1 MKNRLIIWIIIFLSM
16 TVYGMRVGSTALIS
30 GALLAAS
37 LIFIAYQWNHFSLA
51 KLSIDI
57 DFTDKKIFAGEE
69 TEFNL
74 SLTNAKILPVFWLTV
89 HFNFRKGMNLIG
101 GEKTGT
107 LSGNRD
113 IFLDKFNLSL
123 YQKLNR
129 HYQVRPEERG
139 AYYLGNGMLET
150 EGFIG
155 LFSQNESLSNSLEL
169 LVYPQIYPVDDQV
182 ITRLF
187 ARGEKMTDGW
197 IMVDPIN
204 RAGVRDYQPSDQRKQ
219 INWKVSARHQQLKSD
234 IYHPSKAGEIEVILD
249 IRSADKSWEGI
260 DKGQLET
267 AYSLAGSLARQFLN
281 KGIEV
286 GFLSNGKPKIGEGS
300 RVEPG
305 NHPGQ
310 LEEILTALAYLKP
323 LFRRPIAEYAH
334 KLQQGADKLIITTYP
349 EGLELNRY
357 FSNRGQ
363 GKTWQIIVGEP
374 DRTKVSGNLQLPG
387 WSASL
392 AGGEGD
398 QEFKFKPL

>member
-1 MKNRLIIWIIIFLSM
+1 VKNRLIIWIIIFLSM

-113 IFLDKFNLSL
+113 IFFDKFNLSL

-155 LFSQNESLSNSLEL
+155 LFSQKESLNNSLEL
-169 LVYPQIYPVDDQV
+169 VVYPQIYPVDDQV

-234 IYHPSKAGEIEVILD
+234 IYHPSKAGEIEIILD

-260 DKGQLET
+260 DKDQLEI

-357 FSNRGQ
+357 FSNKGQ
-363 GKTWQIIVGEP
+363 GKTWQIILGEP
-374 DRTKVSGNLQLPG
+374 DRTKESGNLQLPG

>member
-57 DFTDKKIFAGEE
+57 DLTDKKIFAGEE

-234 IYHPSKAGEIEVILD
+234 IYHPSKAGEIEIILD

-260 DKGQLET
+260 DKDQLEI

-357 FSNRGQ
+357 FSNKGQ
-363 GKTWQIIVGEP
+363 GKTWQIILGEP
-374 DRTKVSGNLQLPG
+374 DRTKESGNLQLPG

>member
-1 MKNRLIIWIIIFLSM
+1 M
-16 TVYGMRVGSTALIS
+16 TAYGIRVGSLALIS
-30 GALLAAS
+30 AALLATS

-51 KLSIDI
+51 KLSVDI
-57 DFTDKKIFAGEE
+57 DLTDKKIFAGEE
-69 TEFNL
+69 TEFKL

-89 HFNFRKGMNLIG
+89 QFHFRKGMNLIG

-107 LSGNRD
+107 LPGNRD
-113 IFLDKFNLSL
+113 LFFDIFNLSL

-129 HYQVRPEERG
+129 HYQVKPEKRG
-139 AYYLGNGMLET
+139 VYYLGQGIMET

-155 LFSQNESLSNSLEL
+155 LFSQKQSLTSSLEL
-169 LVYPQIYPVDDQV
+169 LVYPQIYPVDDQI

-234 IYHPSKAGEIEVILD
+234 IYHPSKAGEIEIILD

-260 DKGQLET
+260 DKAKLET

-286 GFLSNGKPKIGEGS
+286 GFLSNGQANIGEGS

-323 LFRRPIAEYAH
+323 HFRWPISEYAH

-357 FSNRGQ
+357 FSRKGQ
-363 GKTWQIIVGEP
+363 GKTWQLIIGELNQ
-374 DRTKVSGNLQLPG
+374 DYSFKKLQLPG

-392 AGGEGD
+392 TGGEGD

>member
-107 LSGNRD
+107 LSGNRN
-113 IFLDKFNLSL
+113 IFFDKFNLSL

-129 HYQVRPEERG
+129 HYQVMPEERG

-155 LFSQNESLSNSLEL
+155 LFSQKESLNNSLEL
-169 LVYPQIYPVDDQV
+169 VVYPQIYPVDDQV

-234 IYHPSKAGEIEVILD
+234 IYHPSKAGEIEIILD

-260 DKGQLET
+260 DKDQLEI

-357 FSNRGQ
+357 FSNKGQ
-363 GKTWQIIVGEP
+363 GKTWQIILGEP
-374 DRTKVSGNLQLPG
+374 DRTKESGNLQLPG

>member
-1 MKNRLIIWIIIFLSM
+1 MKNRLIFWVIIFLAM
-16 TVYGMRVGSTALIS
+16 TVYGINIGSTALIS
-30 GALLAAS
+30 AALLAAS

-51 KLSIDI
+51 KLSVDI
-57 DFTDKKIFAGEE
+57 DLTDKKIFAGEE

-74 SLTNAKILPVFWLTV
+74 CLTNAKILPIFWLTV
-89 HFNFRKGMNLIG
+89 QFHFRKGMNLIG
-101 GEKTGT
+101 GEESSS
-107 LSGNRD
+107 LLGNRD
-113 IFLDKFNLSL
+113 IFSDKFNLSL

-129 HYQVRPEERG
+129 HYRVKPAERG
-139 AYYLGNGMLET
+139 AYYLGQGMMET

-155 LFSQNESLSNSLEL
+155 LFSQKESLIKSLEL
-169 LVYPQIYPVDDQV
+169 LVYPQIYPVDDQI

-234 IYHPSKAGEIEVILD
+234 IYHPSKAGEIEIILD
-249 IRSADKSWEGI
+249 IRAADKSWEGI
-260 DKGQLET
+260 DKEQLEI

-286 GFLSNGKPKIGEGS
+286 GFLSNGQSQIGEGS
-300 RVEPG
+300 RVESG
-305 NHPGQ
+305 KHPGQ
-310 LEEILTALAYLKP
+310 LEEILTTLAYLKP
-323 LFRRPIAEYAH
+323 LFRRPISEYAH

-349 EGLELNRY
+349 KGLELNRY
-357 FSNRGQ
+357 FSSKGQ
-363 GKTWQIIVGEP
+363 GKTWQIIVGEINQ
-374 DRTKVSGNLQLPG
+374 TESTSSLQLPG

>member
-113 IFLDKFNLSL
+113 IFFDKFNLSL

-155 LFSQNESLSNSLEL
+155 LFSQKESLNNTLEL
-169 LVYPQIYPVDDQV
+169 LVYPRIYPVDDQI

-234 IYHPSKAGEIEVILD
+234 ICHPSKAGEIEIILD

-260 DKGQLET
+260 DKDQLEI

-357 FSNRGQ
+357 FSNKGQ
-363 GKTWQIIVGEP
+363 GKTWQIILGEP
-374 DRTKVSGNLQLPG
+374 DRTKESGNLQLPG

>member
-1 MKNRLIIWIIIFLSM
+1 M

-107 LSGNRD
+107 LSGNRN
-113 IFLDKFNLSL
+113 IFFDKFNLSL

-155 LFSQNESLSNSLEL
+155 LFSQKESLNNSLEL
-169 LVYPQIYPVDDQV
+169 VVYPQIYPVDDQV

-234 IYHPSKAGEIEVILD
+234 IYHPSKAGEIEIILD

-260 DKGQLET
+260 DKDQLEI

-357 FSNRGQ
+357 FSNKGQ
-363 GKTWQIIVGEP
+363 GKTWQIILGEP
-374 DRTKVSGNLQLPG
+374 DRTKESGNLQLPG

>member
-1 MKNRLIIWIIIFLSM
+1 MKNRLIFWIIIFLLM
-16 TVYGMRVGSTALIS
+16 TVYGIRVGSTALIS
-30 GALLAAS
+30 AALLAVS
-37 LIFIAYQWNHFSLA
+37 LIYIAYKWNDFSLA
-51 KLSIDI
+51 KLSVEIDLK
-57 DFTDKKIFAGEE
+57 DRKLFAGEE

-89 HFNFRKGMNLIG
+89 QFHFRKGMNLIG
-101 GEKTGT
+101 GERSTS
-107 LSGNRD
+107 LPGNRD
-113 IFLDKFNLSL
+113 LFFDKFNLSL
-123 YQKLNR
+123 YQKLVR
-129 HYQVRPEERG
+129 HYRVKPEKRG
-139 AYYLGNGMLET
+139 VYYLGQGRLET

-155 LFSQNESLSNSLEL
+155 LFSQQKSLKQSLEL
-169 LVYPQIYPVDDQV
+169 LVYPQIYPVDDQI

-197 IMVDPIN
+197 IMVDPVN

-234 IYHPSKAGEIEVILD
+234 IYHPSKAGEIEIILD
-249 IRSADKSWEGI
+249 IRAADKSWEGI
-260 DKGQLET
+260 NKKQLEI

-286 GFLSNGKPKIGEGS
+286 GFLSNGQAKVAEGS

-310 LEEILTALAYLKP
+310 LEEILTVLAYLKP
-323 LFRRPIAEYAH
+323 LFRKPISAYAH
-334 KLQQGADKLIITTYP
+334 RLQQGADKLVITTYP

-357 FSNRGQ
+357 FSARGQ
-363 GKTWQIIVGEP
+363 GKTWQIIVGE
-374 DRTKVSGNLQLPG
+374 TGQVSKFTSLQLPG
-387 WSASL
+387 WSAGL

>member
-107 LSGNRD
+107 LSGNRN
-113 IFLDKFNLSL
+113 IFFDKFNLSL

-155 LFSQNESLSNSLEL
+155 LFSQKESLNNSLEL
-169 LVYPQIYPVDDQV
+169 VVYPQIYPVDDQV

-234 IYHPSKAGEIEVILD
+234 IYHPSKAGEIEIILD

-260 DKGQLET
+260 DKDQLEI

-357 FSNRGQ
+357 FSNKGQ
-363 GKTWQIIVGEP
+363 GKTWQIILGEP
-374 DRTKVSGNLQLPG
+374 DRTKESGNLQLPG

>member
-16 TVYGMRVGSTALIS
+16 TVYGIRVGSTALIS
-30 GALLAAS
+30 AALLAAS

-129 HYQVRPEERG
+129 HYQVKPEERG

-155 LFSQNESLSNSLEL
+155 LFSQKESLNNTLEL
-169 LVYPQIYPVDDQV
+169 LVYPRIYPVDDQI

-234 IYHPSKAGEIEVILD
+234 IYHPSKAGEIEIILD

-260 DKGQLET
+260 DKDQLEI

-357 FSNRGQ
+357 FSNKGQ
-363 GKTWQIIVGEP
+363 GKTWQIILGEP
-374 DRTKVSGNLQLPG
+374 DRTKESGNLQLPG

>member
-16 TVYGMRVGSTALIS
+16 TVYGIRVGSTALIS
-30 GALLAAS
+30 AALLAAS
-37 LIFIAYQWNHFSLA
+37 LIFIAYQWNYFSLA

-89 HFNFRKGMNLIG
+89 HFNFRKGLNLIG

-113 IFLDKFNLSL
+113 IFFDKFNLSL

-129 HYQVRPEERG
+129 HYQVKPEERG

-155 LFSQNESLSNSLEL
+155 LFSQKENLNNSLEL
-169 LVYPQIYPVDDQV
+169 LVYPQIYSVDDQV

-234 IYHPSKAGEIEVILD
+234 IYHPSKAGEIEIILD

-260 DKGQLET
+260 DKDQLEI

-357 FSNRGQ
+357 FSNKGQ
-363 GKTWQIIVGEP
+363 GKTWQIILGEP
-374 DRTKVSGNLQLPG
+374 DRTKESGNLQLPG

>member
-1 MKNRLIIWIIIFLSM
+1 MKNRLIFWILIFLAM
-16 TVYGMRVGSTALIS
+16 TVYGIRVGSTALIS
-30 GALLAAS
+30 AALLAAS

-51 KLSIDI
+51 KLSVEIDL
-57 DFTDKKIFAGEE
+57 TDKKIFAGEE

-74 SLTNAKILPVFWLTV
+74 HLINAKILPVFWLTV
-89 HFNFRKGMNLIG
+89 QFHFRKGMNLIG
-101 GEKTGT
+101 GKKSSS
-107 LSGNRD
+107 LPGNRD
-113 IFLDKFNLSL
+113 LFFDKFNLSL

-129 HYQVRPEERG
+129 HYRVKPEARG
-139 AYYLGNGMLET
+139 AYHLGQGLIES

-155 LFSQNESLSNSLEL
+155 LFSQQQSLSKSLEL

-234 IYHPSKAGEIEVILD
+234 IYHPSKAGEIEIILD
-249 IRSADKSWEGI
+249 IRTADRSWEGI
-260 DKGQLET
+260 DKEQLEI
-267 AYSLAGSLARQFLN
+267 AYSLAGSLARQFLS

-286 GFLSNGKPKIGEGS
+286 GFLSNGQTQIGEGS
-300 RVEPG
+300 RIEPAK
-305 NHPGQ
+305 HPGQ

-323 LFRRPIAEYAH
+323 VFRRSVSEYAY

-349 EGLELNRY
+349 QGLELNRY
-357 FSNRGQ
+357 FSSKGQ
-363 GKTWQIIVGEP
+363 GKSWQIIVGKMNQTEANS
-374 DRTKVSGNLQLPG
+374 TLQLPG

-392 AGGEGD
+392 IGGERD
-398 QEFKFKPL
+398 QKFKFKPL